1 MFKYKIPNGVNGYID
16 TVRYLVADY
25 GDDTRAMLKLLLKG
39 Y

>member
-1 MFKYKIPNGVNGYID
+1 MVVNGYID

-39 Y
+39 YWSVIF